1 MTPGLR
7 YRNTSRSAVL
17 PEFKKQVVLQE
28 FPGFRRLYPQL
39 NVQRGSPEGASCF
52 TRFRKKINAQMKE
65 SPGPAVRTKKS
76 TDT

>member
-1 MTPGLR
+1 MRPRLR

-39 NVQRGSPEGASCF
+39 NVGSPEGASCF
-52 TRFRKKINAQMKE
+52 TRFRKKINAPMKQP
-65 SPGPAVRTKKS
+65 PGPAVRTKQS